1 MNPPSLIITG
11 VALVGCVVNL
21 ACFGN
26 RPAWR
31 SAANAFTGTL
41 GATGAAAGRIWWL
54 IPVWLVLTAW
64 GLLGLAN
71 AKGAL
76 NDRGPEKGK
85 EEGRKGKS

>member
-1 MNPPSLIITG
+1 VNLPGLIITG
-11 VALVGCVVNL
+11 IALAGCVVNL

-41 GATGAAAGRIWWL
+41 GATGAAAARFWWF
-54 IPVWLVLTAW
+54 IPVWLALTAW

-71 AKGAL
+71 ARGML
-76 NDRGPEKGK
+76 NDRGPEKDP
-85 EEGRKGKS
+85 EE

>member
-1 MNPPSLIITG
+1 MNLPGLIITG
-11 VALVGCVVNL
+11 VALAGCIVNL

-26 RPAWR
+26 RLAWR

-41 GATGAAAGRIWWL
+41 GATGAAAGRIWWF

-76 NDRGPEKGK
+76 NDRRPERD
-85 EEGRKGKS
+85 EEE